1 MSTLAENFN
10 LANEFNILRIIC
22 GLFFIPHMIGKYSER
37 EFTMGFFKNAG
48 LNPPGAFINIALAF
62 EALIAIGLIFG
73 IYTSYAAWLA
83 VVFLAVAAV
92 ATYRVSGGKWFWNL
106 GGFEYPVFWMI
117 CCIVVALHG

>member
-48 LNPPGAFINIALAF
+48 LNPPGPSSI
-62 EALIAIGLIFG
+62 
-73 IYTSYAAWLA
+73 SRWPS
-83 VVFLAVAAV
+83 
-92 ATYRVSGGKWFWNL
+92 RR
-106 GGFEYPVFWMI
+106 
-117 CCIVVALHG
+117 